1 VNSDCVIELGN
12 VSYFIREG
20 FFLKKKFIIDKL
32 SFSVKKGSVTG
43 LIGPNGAG
51 KTTTIKLICGL
62 IKPSSGTVS
71 YSSNGIDNFNIGVLT
86 EQQYFYPHLTLYEW
100 LFFLGSLSGLTERKL
115 KNSIESNLEKFDLCD
130 KKNIFMRNLS
140 KGQVQRAGFIQ
151 AVLHDPE
158 ILVLDE
164 PMSGLDPLWRH
175 RIQEMIL
182 EFNKEGKTI
191 IFSSHIMSDIL
202 YMSDELIVVNQGR
215 LKWNGNINQI
225 DKKNKFYN
233 ISVAAENLFS
243 IESVLPGHKIY
254 PDKNGIYRFIV
265 NESDKNKL
273 LKYTSEFQ
281 GIYIYSIIPVYAQ
294 FEDLFYG
301 N

>member
-1 VNSDCVIELGN
+1 MNSDCVIELGN

>member
-1 VNSDCVIELGN
+1 MNSDCVIELGN

-20 FFLKKKFIIDKL
+20 FFLKKKIILDQL

-71 YSSNGIDNFNIGVLT
+71 YSSNGTDNFNIGVLT

-100 LFFLGSLSGLTERKL
+100 LFFLGRLSGLTERKL
-115 KNSIESNLEKFDLCD
+115 KKSIESNLEKFDLCD
-130 KKNIFMRNLS
+130 KRNIFMRNLS

-202 YMSDELIVVNQGR
+202 YMSDDLIVVNQGR

-233 ISVAAENLFS
+233 ISVSAENLLS
-243 IESVLPGHKIY
+243 LESVLPGHKIY